1 MSLRAFQRPL
11 AVAKG
16 RVLVRVIG
24 ALDHVPA
31 AGHVE
36 LAIGRAVYLV
46 GKVAAVVLF
55 VALERPVHALS
66 IGTVKRA
73 CRPIRQNR

>member
-11 AVAKG
+11 AVAEG

-46 GKVAAVVLF
+46 RKVAAVVLF
-55 VALERPVHALS
+55 VALERPVHALPV
-66 IGTVKRA
+66 GTVERA
-73 CRPIRQNR
+73 YEQSGK